1 MKKGFPLLIALLA
14 LVGGYL
20 YFKGGSVGS
29 HDTSLPNV
37 GPNDVANG
45 VGGVVTGTKDAVE
58 PWWQVLVSQPWF
70 YAGVVGLVLT
80 AVAIKTWQKMPGFVR
95 GVVIVIATVMLVVF
109 VMGMNR

>member
-1 MKKGFPLLIALLA
+1 MKKGFPLLIALVA

-45 VGGVVTGTKDAVE
+45 VGGAVQGTKEAVG

-70 YAGVVGLVLT
+70 YAGVVGLALT
-80 AVAIKTWQKMPGFVR
+80 AVAVKTWQKMPGFVR
-95 GVVIVIATVMLVVF
+95 GVFIVVLTIAVVIIVAGLK
-109 VMGMNR
+109 